1 MFKPNT
7 RQVRL
12 FVHQLHLL
20 ILVGCGQ
27 RLGHD
32 SFLTRTPQ

>member
-7 RQVRL
+7 DQVHR
-12 FVHQLHLL
+12 FVHQLRLL

-32 SFLTRTPQ
+32 SFLTRTPR